1 MDVVAYGGLVM
12 DLILQID
19 HALEKNASCYVN
31 QLSWQYGG
39 KVATGIVA
47 TQRLW
52 GKGCGI
58 AGSVGGATGRWIKHD
73 FDRHGVDTSHIIWDP
88 DGTSQFCVGIA
99 ISESQ
104 SRNFYIQQQSTPYL
118 MPEQVDAAYIKS
130 AKYLFLSDPRPYS
143 LRAAQ
148 IAQQSG
154 VKVVYDADKYYEEGM
169 PEILRYVDYLI
180 PSEMCYRTLFT
191 DGTNWQNHLYKLQ
204 EMAAPGAVV
213 IVTFGEKGL
222 KGLDADGVFEQD
234 AFCVPVCD
242 TTGAGDV
249 FHGAFIAGLLRQ
261 MDVRQAAR
269 YASAAAAIKCTRIGG
284 RAGIPTHEVVERF
297 LATGEIDGREL
308 DERVAYYAQ
317 MPMML

>member
-1 MDVVAYGGLVM
+1 MDVVAYGGMVM

-58 AGSVGGATGRWIKHD
+58 AGSVGGAMGRWIKQD
-73 FDRHGVDTSHIIWDP
+73 FDRHGVDTSHIVWDP
-88 DGTSQFCVGIA
+88 DGSSQFCVGIA
-99 ISESQ
+99 IAQSQ
-104 SRNFYIQQQSTPYL
+104 SRNFYIQQQRTPYL
-118 MPEQVDAAYIKS
+118 SPEQVDAAYIES
-130 AKYLFLSDPRPYS
+130 ARYLFLSDPRPYS

-148 IAQQSG
+148 IAQAAG
-154 VKVVYDADKYYEEGM
+154 VKVVYDADRYYETGM
-169 PEILRYVDYLI
+169 PEILRNVDYLI
-180 PSEMCYRTLFT
+180 PSEMCYRTLFA
-191 DGTNWQNHLYKLQ
+191 DSADWQGNLHRLQ
-204 EMAAPGAVV
+204 QMAAPGATV

-222 KGLDADGVFEQD
+222 KGLDADGTFEQE

-261 MDVRQAAR
+261 MDVREAAR

-284 RAGIPTHEVVERF
+284 RAGIPTHEVVEKF

-317 MPMML
+317 MPVLL